1 MANLTQQIADTVS
14 TVGVS
19 SAYGD
24 PVDVDGTTIVPV
36 AATWYGFGGGEGD
49 AGNDSGK
56 GEGAGGGGGGASV
69 PVGAYVTRDGRT
81 RFEPNTIALL
91 AVGIPFVW
99 VTGRAM
105 GRILRG
111 LRGKR

>member
-1 MANLTQQIADTVS
+1 MIFICKETA
-14 TVGVS
+14 
-19 SAYGD
+19 
-24 PVDVDGTTIVPV
+24 TTELYTL
-36 AATWYGFGGGEGD
+36 ARHD
-49 AGNDSGK
+49 ALPLYSGK

-99 VTGRAM
+99 VTGRAI